1 MKTFET
7 LFLIE
12 NLIFQNCSMHISH
25 VQFHGFHSGKRREK
39 NATIKSHSNSGGKK
53 WTCTWLTIARKWRIS
68 IAPFLSTLIGW
79 IFMPAIWALAGFVP
93 WAEVGMRHTYIRKQ
107 YSVSEWQ
114 SSKHS
119 DTVQYSKPDMNE
131 FKFIESILFE
141 LGQNTY
147 SSLVLPVGME
157 IGHDGS

>member
-1 MKTFET
+1 
-7 LFLIE
+7 
-12 NLIFQNCSMHISH
+12 
-25 VQFHGFHSGKRREK
+25 
-39 NATIKSHSNSGGKK
+39 
-53 WTCTWLTIARKWRIS
+53 
-68 IAPFLSTLIGW
+68 
-79 IFMPAIWALAGFVP
+79 
-93 WAEVGMRHTYIRKQ
+93 MRHTYIRKQ